1 MADLADYTHP
11 KPVRQ
16 LLQSLARVVCPSRA
30 QELDL
35 IDDIVDHVELSI
47 RASPTGVRAALLAG
61 ISGYEVAAMAYPSHL
76 GTRASKLDDEQA
88 RKYFD
93 SWFHSKL
100 PPQHEFAKGIKS
112 LIALSCYEQPAMMAD
127 IGYTPQEWI
136 DKSIRY
142 RLQTYDAAIAKREA
156 DILAPDPL
164 PGVLGP
170 ARTYAPE

>member
-11 KPVRQ
+11 EAVRQ
-16 LLQSLARVVCPSRA
+16 LLQSLARVICPQQA

-35 IDDIVDHVELSI
+35 IDDIVEHVELSM
-47 RASPTGVRAALLAG
+47 RASPAGVRAALLAG
-61 ISGYEVAAMAYPSHL
+61 LSGYELAAMAYPTHI
-76 GTRASKLDDEQA
+76 GTRASRLSHDQA
-88 RKYFD
+88 QRYFD

-100 PPQHEFAKGIKS
+100 PPQHEFAKGIKG
-112 LIALSCYEQPAMMAD
+112 LVALACYEQPAMMAA

-142 RLQTYDAAIAKREA
+142 RLQTYEAAIAKRDI

-164 PGVLGP
+164 PNVVGP
-170 ARTYAPE
+170 ERLS

>member
-16 LLQSLARVVCPSRA
+16 LLESLARVICPSRA

-35 IDDIVDHVELSI
+35 IDDIVDHVELSM
-47 RASPTGVRAALLAG
+47 RASPAGVRAALLTG
-61 ISGYEVAAMAYPSHL
+61 FSGYELAAMAYPSHF
-76 GTRASKLDDEQA
+76 GKRASKLGDDQA
-88 RKYFD
+88 RSYFHA
-93 SWFHSKL
+93 WFHSKL
-100 PPQHEFAKGIKS
+100 APQHEFAKGVKG
-112 LIALSCYEQPAMMAD
+112 LVALACYEQPAMMAD

-142 RLQTYDAAIAKREA
+142 RLKTYSAAIAKREA

-164 PGVLGP
+164 PGVVGP
-170 ARTYAPE
+170 DRP